1 MLVHCQAGVSRSAT
15 ITVAYI
21 MLHSRMTMMDAFKY
35 VKSCR
40 SIVAPNFNF
49 MGQLQ
54 DFEHLLL
61 SRSQCRCSCPK
72 TTAPSSFSFAKTTTT
87 SSSATTLATSDV
99 DADVTHTKLSAVSSL
114 PLSTRTSLGTPKS
127 APITSSAVKSV
138 AVEGCTCSC
147 HNLKS
152 YFTGSSSNNSS
163 SGSSAFSVTSSVDDT
178 TSSSSPQFSYDT

>member
-1 MLVHCQAGVSRSAT
+1 MIHCFAGISRSVT
-15 ITVAYI
+15 ITIVYI
-21 MLHSRMTMMDAFKY
+21 MHSMSYTLNQAFDFVRRKRANI
-35 VKSCR
+35 S
-40 SIVAPNFNF
+40 PNFNF

-87 SSSATTLATSDV
+87 SSSATTLATP

-114 PLSTRTSLGTPKS
+114 PLCTRRSLGTPKS
-127 APITSSAVKSV
+127 APITSSALKSV
-138 AVEGCTCSC
+138 AVEGCTCPC